1 MDKIIQ
7 QLLEGQNKI
16 VNSQTE
22 IISRLG
28 KIEGTVN
35 KIEAGQ
41 QKDVIAM
48 LERTATK
55 NDMATLSASIDVLNA
70 RTFQQET
77 KLRLIE
83 TSR

>member
-1 MDKIIQ
+1 MDKILQ